1 MALIKRYELKTGLS
15 VDNAYHVITRL
26 DTIKR
31 VLDEPNINNMRPE
44 DAPEYTWKAGY
55 FAMIVLSVFA
65 SKTHKDT
72 GNSPIAIRSVFPT
85 GSPFEFG
92 GEVETS
98 SDLVFEID
106 YLHLIDRHLQK
117 MRLCHLPLQHTL
129 IFHYLLMSNKK
140 HWHFLLYTTT

>member
-15 VDNAYHVITRL
+15 ADNAYHVITRL

-31 VLDEPNINNMRPE
+31 VLDEPNINDMRPE

-65 SKTHKDT
+65 SKTNKEA
-72 GNSPIAIRSVFPT
+72 GNSPIAVRSVFPT

-92 GEVETS
+92 GEVETTE
-98 SDLVFEID
+98 DLVFEID
-106 YLHLIDRHLQK
+106 INSEDNMIKQAYNYLK
-117 MRLCHLPLQHTL
+117 TLPYYQEA
-129 IFHYLLMSNKK
+129 IED
-140 HWHFLLYTTT
+140 